1 MRRSFW
7 CLSETP
13 CRGATATGCQLL
25 EAHVRRRNLAAVC
38 LSPLET
44 GTSDSLSLA
53 PAPRRYAESLLLDRE
68 EVDDLMHG
76 YLVHALGLLRIRRND
91 AEIRTWLFTI
101 MHNLYL
107 SRVWRRRPRRKSEP
121 PEIDEDDLH
130 AYIDGQLLIW
140 RHLAVERNL
149 EANPE
154 AARRVAAYRAQ
165 RDALRVAFA
174 IPHRGHAWVKAP
186 GSS

>member
-1 MRRSFW
+1 MT
-7 CLSETP
+7 LMGEI
-13 CRGATATGCQLL
+13 
-25 EAHVRRRNLAAVC
+25 EA
-38 LSPLET
+38 SI
-44 GTSDSLSLA
+44 
-53 PAPRRYAESLLLDRE
+53 PALRRYAWSLLRDTDGA
-68 EVDDLMHG
+68 DDLVQDC
-76 YLVHALGLLRIRRND
+76 LVRALDHVAADPAVAAVRP
-91 AEIRTWLFTI
+91 WLFTI

>member
-1 MRRSFW
+1 
-7 CLSETP
+7 
-13 CRGATATGCQLL
+13 
-25 EAHVRRRNLAAVC
+25 
-38 LSPLET
+38 
-44 GTSDSLSLA
+44 
-53 PAPRRYAESLLLDRE
+53 
-68 EVDDLMHG
+68 MHG

-154 AARRVAAYRAQ
+154 AARRVAAYQAQ
-165 RDALRVAFA
+165 RDARRTAFA
-174 IPHRGHAWVKAP
+174 TRVVSIPWVKSP
-186 GSS
+186 RSS